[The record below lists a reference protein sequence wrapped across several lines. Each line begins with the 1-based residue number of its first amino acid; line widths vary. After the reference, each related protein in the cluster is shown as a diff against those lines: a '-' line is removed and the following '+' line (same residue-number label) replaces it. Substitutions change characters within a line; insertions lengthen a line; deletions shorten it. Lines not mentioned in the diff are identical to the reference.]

1 MMAPFRG
8 TPLALHMRSERALS
22 AFPPCSY
29 AMTLLIPAMW
39 AIIRFFHAA
48 AHLTLVTSGV
58 MARELAAQV
67 RLMWMLGCACCLC
80 TPRAGYQRRCGV
92 GAGSTSAA

>member
-1 MMAPFRG
+1 MA
-8 TPLALHMRSERALS
+8 ALS
-22 AFPPCSY
+22 SAPPCSY
-29 AMTLLIPAMW
+29 AMTLFIPAMW

-67 RLMWMLGCACCLC
+67 GFCWVGL
-80 TPRAGYQRRCGV
+80 RRV
-92 GAGSTSAA
+92 PTALL

>member
-1 MMAPFRG
+1 MHASFQP
-8 TPLALHMRSERALS
+8 PLS
-22 AFPPCSY
+22 PGSY
-29 AMTLLIPAMW
+29 AMTLFIPAMW

-67 RLMWMLGCACCLC
+67 
-80 TPRAGYQRRCGV
+80 
-92 GAGSTSAA
+92 GAG